1 MADQPTAPWW
11 ATFISIILTAI
22 VSVIATLLFV
32 HRNDLGTPGAPPGV
46 GALLSDTLTY
56 IPHILL
62 LFGVLADIFTMEGVY
77 SIPSLVGIISI
88 PVNYLFTYFWAGIAD
103 TFTALYTLA
112 AKPLG
117 TPQVAPTAPL
127 MGGAIGK
134 YAGCYV
140 QGFESLQSGYA
151 PQTLVVTA
159 TIFSY
164 YMFDLI
170 ANRSILDATATIVTF
185 GTIFLAQS
193 AVIGNCE
200 VSGYVPISIF
210 LKMAMALAEGMF
222 VGGLSYATVQAQ
234 YPNRLP
240 SSVLTGAR
248 GGAGSNFTF
257 GGVNFPGGGGGS
269 GGTINIPG
277 FNLPGMPGYTGG
289 GGTSGTAGTGCSAVP
304 SVCPNGTFANTAA
317 SATANTAV
325 GSTAGSAAAAGPSVS
340 ISTGLDGA
348 VGAGKTIFEGKSIN
362 SPTDLSGDE
371 AARIIGNAEVDRI
384 IGESASNPGGVV
396 PAMQQLAYSM
406 IKK

>member
-22 VSVIATLLFV
+22 VSVVATLLFV
-32 HRNDLGTPGAPPGV
+32 HRNDLATPGAPPGV

-77 SIPSLVGIISI
+77 SIPSLVGLISI

-103 TFTALYTLA
+103 TFSALYTLA

-117 TPQVAPTAPL
+117 TPQSGTAPM
-127 MGGAIGK
+127 MGGAIEK

-151 PQTLVVTA
+151 PQTLVVTS

-200 VSGYVPISIF
+200 VDGYVPISIF

-240 SSVLTGAR
+240 SSVLG
-248 GGAGSNFTF
+248 GGAGSSINF
-257 GGVNFPGGGGGS
+257 GGINISGGGGA
-269 GGTINIPG
+269 GGTLNIPG
-277 FNLPGMPGYTGG
+277 LNIPGMPGYTGG
-289 GGTSGTAGTGCSAVP
+289 GGTTGTAGTGCNAVP
-304 SVCPNGTFANTAA
+304 SVCPSGTFANTAA
-317 SATANTAV
+317 ATTTNTAV
-325 GSTAGSAAAAGPSVS
+325 GSTAGSTPPP
-340 ISTGLDGA
+340 STGLGGNVA
-348 VGAGKTIFEGKSIN
+348 PGKTMYHGKPIN
-362 SPTDLSGDE
+362 SPTDLTADE
-371 AARIIGNAEVDRI
+371 AAQIIGNDEVDKLI
-384 IGESASNPGGVV
+384 QSTPNGNIA
-396 PAMQQLAYSM
+396 PAMQQMAYA
-406 IKK
+406 KLTK